1 MSRFNADLI
10 FQTFTWVQNIL
21 ATVELS
27 NLSEQGI
34 MLYFEIVDLTVVKQA
49 DI

>member
-1 MSRFNADLI
+1 ML
-10 FQTFTWVQNIL
+10 TLLWVQNIL

-27 NLSEQGI
+27 NLSERGI
-34 MLYFEIVDLTVVKQA
+34 MLCFEIVDLTVVKQA